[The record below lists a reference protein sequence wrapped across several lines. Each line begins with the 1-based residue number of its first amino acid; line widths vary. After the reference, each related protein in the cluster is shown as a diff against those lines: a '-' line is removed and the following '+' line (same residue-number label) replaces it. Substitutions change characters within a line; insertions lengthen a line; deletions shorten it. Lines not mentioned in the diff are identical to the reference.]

1 MPLMTELTDGGGGGP
16 ASTMD
21 LPNWQPTQAWYKTQ
35 VTSEPGYQ
43 AWQTGA
49 DAARV
54 TAGINR
60 KAAIRALAAQYG
72 GLPAGYTDVYGDLD
86 PATLAIDKAN
96 PNSQLNQLAASYAT
110 QQQQLQTGLAARG
123 ALHSGDLVYG
133 QDQLAG
139 QYASNLQDAAN
150 AFLGAPGQGG
160 LQGAVADY
168 TQAYN
173 DAYSGQGDAI
183 NQAIQALEAQYPA
196 GVGGDTQAQLD
207 PNWQQTY
214 GIPVYSAPDGSLYQ
228 VGPDGNLVPYDNSQ
242 NRQLSGG
249 GGGTPAPAPGP
260 SSQYPSG
267 TYTIGGVTYDA
278 STGLPVG
285 ASTAPAPP
293 AGGYSNLV
301 YYGGGH
307 KPGLAMF

>member
-1 MPLMTELTDGGGGGP
+1 MAMLADGGGGGP
-16 ASTMD
+16 ANTMD
-21 LPNWQPTQAWYKTQ
+21 LPNWQPTQAWYQTQ
-35 VTSEPGYQ
+35 VTNEPGYQ

-54 TAGINR
+54 TAGVNR

-96 PNSQLNQLAASYAT
+96 PNSQLNQLAASYAM

-139 QYASNLQDAAN
+139 QYATNLSDAAN

-168 TQAYN
+168 TTAYN
-173 DAYSGQGDAI
+173 DAYSGQSDAI
-183 NQAIQALEAQYPA
+183 NNAIQALEAQYPA
-196 GVGGDTQAQLD
+196 GVGGDTQAQLVPD
-207 PNWQQTY
+207 WSAKY
-214 GIPVYSAPDGSLYQ
+214 GVPIYTAPDGSLYR
-228 VGPDGNLVPYDNSQ
+228 VGPDGNLTPYTSADQGGAGPGGYPAGTAS
-242 NRQLSGG
+242 SGG
-249 GGGTPAPAPGP
+249 AGAAQ
-260 SSQYPSG
+260 SPSG
-267 TYTIGGVTYDA
+267 NYTIDGVTYDA
-278 STGLPVG
+278 STGLPIDAV
-285 ASTAPAPP
+285 TAPAPS

-301 YYGGGH
+301 YYGRNA
-307 KPGLAMF
+307 PRSIYV